1 MFAIIQAEFQ
11 KMKRYHILLIGI
23 FGMACSPLLQ
33 MFSQAV
39 MAEEYKN
46 QHFDFAALVNATIWG
61 NATIFLPVLV
71 TLIGGYLINREY
83 ADDTLKNIL
92 TVPVSFRRLL
102 AGKLAAITLLAVILG
117 VFSMGITVIVS
128 LCAGLPALNPL
139 ALARGT
145 LQTAGLA
152 VGVCVVTA
160 PLTILCSRRP
170 GSFMSGSVVAFIAG
184 YSCMFFKNG
193 IMRDIY
199 PFSAVLTLIGFDSTD
214 WAGTS
219 ERGSLLWGAASL
231 GVMLL
236 LSLLLL
242 GAAKPPETAQKRR
255 RKKGRAARR
264 GRSSNKRT
272 SLQ

>member
-1 MFAIIQAEFQ
+1 MLAIIQTEFQ

-33 MFSQAV
+33 MFSQSV

-46 QHFDFAALVNATIWG
+46 PHFDFAALVDATIWG

-83 ADDTLKNIL
+83 TDDTLKNIL

-102 AGKLAAITLLAVILG
+102 AGKLAAIALLAVLLG
-117 VFSMGITVIVS
+117 VFSMGITAVVS
-128 LCAGLPALNPL
+128 LCAGLPDFNPL
-139 ALARGT
+139 ALVRGT

-170 GSFMSGSVVAFIAG
+170 GSFMSGSVAAFIAG

-193 IMRDIY
+193 IMRNIY
-199 PFSAVLTLIGFDSTD
+199 PFSAVLTLIGFDTAD
-214 WAGTS
+214 WAGTTG
-219 ERGSLLWGAASL
+219 RGSLLWGAASF

-242 GAAKPPETAQKRR
+242 NAAEPPETAQKRR
-255 RKKGRAARR
+255 QKKGRAARR
-264 GRSSNKRT
+264 RHSDYKNASP
-272 SLQ
+272 Q